1 MYNEIGGGNE
11 QIAASTF
18 RLGLPQESKLRDS
31 LTMHPLEDMHQLIR
45 RIEEYKRL
53 EDDRLEGK
61 GKALASSQY
70 NKDYRLKRF
79 QLRTR
84 REPRVPSMGLA
95 QRAEGVNVMF
105 KEPVYKILECIN
117 NEPYFRWPGR
127 MGGDSA

>member
-1 MYNEIGGGNE
+1 
-11 QIAASTF
+11 
-18 RLGLPQESKLRDS
+18 
-31 LTMHPLEDMHQLIR
+31 MHPLEDMHQLMR

-53 EDDRLEGK
+53 EDDRLQGK

-70 NKDYRLKRF
+70 NKDYRLERF
-79 QLRTR
+79 QLKTR

-95 QRAEGVNVMF
+95 QRPEGVNVMF
-105 KEPVYKILECIN
+105 KEPVYKIPECIN